1 MEEIQSY
8 FKDGSSLGVKIA
20 YSRDRKNESGSLTAL
35 AKAIRSGSIPSS
47 ETLLVYYGNILSN
60 LDIRQMVKEHRKA
73 KADATLIVS
82 KWYTMPVRVATVRK
96 GRVVAMEE
104 KPQLDVSVTKSQRVA
119 TPFSPILNE
128 NVRESNT

>member
-1 MEEIQSY
+1 M
-8 FKDGSSLGVKIA
+8 KIA